1 MDDEEISKSDIIAL
15 KKRIMEL
22 EEENEI
28 LKKAT
33 AYICEKKIITDTDLF
48 IFVDNNS
55 DLFDITKCVKY
66 LI

>member
-1 MDDEEISKSDIIAL
+1 MINQNKPAVKVDDEEISKSDIIAL

-33 AYICEKKIITDTDLF
+33 T
-48 IFVDNNS
+48 IFA
-55 DLFDITKCVKY
+55 KRK
-66 LI
+66 